1 MHLKRIC
8 DFPKNPQY
16 YFKIQK
22 EGKIYIN
29 LIKIMEDKCK
39 KSISNS
45 AKSYLQK
52 MEKKFFYFSFSNFFY
67 SLIISTSGYYIHF
80 YLK

>member
-8 DFPKNPQY
+8 DFPKNPQHH
-16 YFKIQK
+16 FKIQK

-45 AKSYLQK
+45 AKKLSTK
-52 MEKKFFYFSFSNFFY
+52 NGKKVFLF
-67 SLIISTSGYYIHF
+67 
-80 YLK
+80 